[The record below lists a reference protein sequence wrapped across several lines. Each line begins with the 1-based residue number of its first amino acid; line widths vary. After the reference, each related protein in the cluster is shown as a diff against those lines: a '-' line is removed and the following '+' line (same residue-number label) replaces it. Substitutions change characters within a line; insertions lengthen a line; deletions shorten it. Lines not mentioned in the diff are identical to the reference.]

1 MLTLVVPGLIWPR
14 QALADLSGDLPLPAF
29 SLLLG
34 RGRLGAAAA
43 TDASALLATE
53 LGASAP
59 VPAAA
64 LRRLAFGRVRD
75 DADWLC
81 IDPVRLRFEERSMV
95 LDDPAQLALDAAEAE
110 ALAVSLAPTFETLGD
125 IDRLAPQCWNLR
137 LRKTAPAFAALPP
150 GIGRAVA
157 PLPAHTDYRPWRQ
170 ALNEAQMVLHA
181 HPVNLAREA
190 AGRPTVNS
198 LWPWGGGR
206 PQAAGRGRHDQLW
219 AADPVLLGL
228 AAWQGIAC
236 RPLPERYEALAGQ
249 ATLALFDALAAPAR
263 LGDALAWR
271 DALVRLEADW
281 LAPALAT
288 LRAGRLD
295 RLRLLAPGEHG
306 SVELHIG
313 RGDLWKLWRKPR
325 PLATAFAAQAAA

>member
-34 RGRLGAAAA
+34 RGRLRLATAAEAGE
-43 TDASALLATE
+43 LLAAE
-53 LGASAP
+53 LGAPAP

-75 DADWLC
+75 DAEWLC
-81 IDPVRLRFEERSMV
+81 LDPVRLRFEERSMV
-95 LDDPAQLALDAAEAE
+95 LDDPAPLGLDQAEAE
-110 ALAVSLAPTFETLGD
+110 ALAVALAPTLAPLGELD
-125 IDRLAPQCWNLR
+125 LLAPQCWNLH
-137 LRKTAPAFAALPP
+137 LRQPAPRFPALRP

-157 PLPAHTDYRPWRQ
+157 PLPAHADYRPWRQ

-181 HPVNLAREA
+181 HPVNQAREA
-190 AGRPTVNS
+190 AARPLVNS

-206 PQAAGRGRHDQLW
+206 PAPAKPASHGQLW

-228 AAWQGIAC
+228 AHWQEIAAQ
-236 RPLPERYEALAGQ
+236 PLPARLQGKPGR

-271 DALVRLEADW
+271 DALARLEADW
-281 LAPALAT
+281 LAPALAA
-288 LRAGRLD
+288 LRSGGLNS
-295 RLRLLAPGEHG
+295 LCLLAPGEHN
-306 SVELHIG
+306 SVELRVG
-313 RGDLWKLWRKPR
+313 RAELWKFWRKP
-325 PLATAFAAQAAA
+325 LQLAAAFGETAPA